1 MNKIVNVEQA
11 IKVSQRLKS
20 QGKKI
25 VLAGGC
31 FDILHVAHVKFL
43 EKAKKQGDIL
53 FVLLENDN
61 NVRKLKGKNRP
72 INSQKNRAIVLSSLT
87 PLDYIV
93 LLPNLKT
100 NDQYDTIVT
109 RIQPSI
115 IATTAKD
122 PNILHK
128 IRQANQINAK
138 VVYVLQRISDQSTT
152 RLTKLVNQDIL

>member
-1 MNKIVNVEQA
+1 MSKILEVKEA
-11 IKVSQRLKS
+11 IKIAKKLREENKS
-20 QGKKI
+20 I

-31 FDILHVAHVKFL
+31 FDILHLAHVKFL
-43 EKAKKQGDIL
+43 EKAKRRGDVL
-53 FVLLENDN
+53 FILLESDD

-87 PLDYIV
+87 SVDYVV
-93 LLPNLKT
+93 LLSNLKT

-109 RIQPSI
+109 QIQPSI

-128 IRQANQINAK
+128 MRQAKQVNGK
-138 VVYVLQRISDQSTT
+138 VVSVLQRISDQSTT
-152 RLTKLVNQDIL
+152 KLTKLIGDL